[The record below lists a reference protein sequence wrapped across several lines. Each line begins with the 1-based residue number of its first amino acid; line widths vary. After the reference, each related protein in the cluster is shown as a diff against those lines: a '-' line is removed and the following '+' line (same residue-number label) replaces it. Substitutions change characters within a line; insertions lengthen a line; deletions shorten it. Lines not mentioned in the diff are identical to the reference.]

1 MSDRSEYADNMRNM
15 VVFSIIG
22 MYCSVFVVFLFRFF
36 FFFFFFFFFV
46 FFFSFLKDVGTHF
59 KCFIDA
65 LLMNTTTY
73 IFVGQ

>member
-22 MYCSVFVVFLFRFF
+22 MYCSVFVVFLFRFVF
-36 FFFFFFFFFV
+36 FFF
-46 FFFSFLKDVGTHF
+46 FFFSFLKDVVTHF